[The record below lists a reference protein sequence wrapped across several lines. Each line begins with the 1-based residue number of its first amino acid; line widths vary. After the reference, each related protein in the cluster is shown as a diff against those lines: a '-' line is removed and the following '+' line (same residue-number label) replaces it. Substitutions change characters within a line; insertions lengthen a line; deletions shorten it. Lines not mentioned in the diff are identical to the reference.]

1 MTEYI
6 LRRLLLGVLTAFLV
20 SILVFALLRI
30 APGDVVDA
38 ILGGEGEVYSDEI
51 REALREQ
58 LGLNRPLPVQYLT
71 FMRDFVT
78 LQWGESL
85 RNNTEIWPQIQ
96 KKLPITLELAVM
108 TLLISVLMGI
118 PIGTLMA
125 LYRDTWV
132 DYILRVFSLAGLSIP
147 NFWTATMMVLGGA
160 FFLNWSPRLEYVS
173 PLEDPRA
180 NFIMFFWPALAAG
193 WVGQATQ
200 ARMMRSTMLEVL
212 RQDYIR
218 TAHAKGLRYYVVVY
232 RHALKN
238 ALLPVITIIGI
249 TVALILGG
257 TVIIETIFQ
266 LPGLSRYLVQSLQN
280 WDYAV
285 VQTVVLFLSIW
296 IVLSNLIVDL
306 AYGWLDPRIRYD

>member
-20 SILVFALLRI
+20 SILVFTLLRI

-38 ILGGEGEVYSDEI
+38 ILGGEGEVYSDEV

-58 LGLNRPLPVQYLT
+58 LGLNRPLPIQYLT

-85 RNNTEIWPQIQ
+85 RNNTQIWPQIQ
-96 KKLPITLELAVM
+96 KKLPITLELSVM

-125 LYRDTWV
+125 LYRDSWI
-132 DYILRVFSLAGLSIP
+132 DYILRVLSLAGLSIP
-147 NFWTATMMVLGGA
+147 NFWTATMIVLGGA
-160 FFLNWSPRLEYVS
+160 FFLNWSPRLEYIS

-257 TVIIETIFQ
+257 TVIIESIFQ
-266 LPGLSRYLVQSLQN
+266 LPGLSRYLVESLRN
-280 WDYAV
+280 WDYTV

-296 IVLSNLIVDL
+296 IVLSNLVVDL

>member
-1 MTEYI
+1 MSEYL
-6 LRRLLLGVLTAFLV
+6 LRRVLLGVLTAFLV
-20 SILVFALLRI
+20 SILVFSLLRI

-38 ILGGEGEVYSDEI
+38 ILGGEGEVYSDEV

-58 LGLNRPLPVQYLT
+58 LGLNRPLPVQYVT
-71 FMRDFVT
+71 FMRDFMT

-108 TLLISVLMGI
+108 TLLISIFMGI

-125 LYRDTWV
+125 LNRDTWV
-132 DYILRVFSLAGLSIP
+132 DYVLRLFSLAGLSIP
-147 NFWTATMMVLGGA
+147 NFWTATMIVLGGA
-160 FFLNWSPRLEYVS
+160 FIFNWSPRLEYVS

-180 NFIMFFWPALAAG
+180 NFVMFFWPALAAG

-218 TAHAKGLRYYVVVY
+218 TAHAKGLRYFVVVY

-280 WDYAV
+280 WDYTV

-296 IVLSNLIVDL
+296 IVLSNLVVDL
-306 AYGWLDPRIRYD
+306 TYGWLDPRIRYD

>member
-20 SILVFALLRI
+20 SILVFTLLRI

-38 ILGGEGEVYSDEI
+38 ILGGEGEVYSDEV

-96 KKLPITLELAVM
+96 KKLPITLELSVM

-125 LYRDTWV
+125 LYRDTWI
-132 DYILRVFSLAGLSIP
+132 DYLLRVFSLAGLSIP
-147 NFWTATMMVLGGA
+147 NFWTATMIILGGA
-160 FFLNWSPRLEYVS
+160 FFLNWSPRLEYIS
-173 PLEDPRA
+173 PFEDPRA

-280 WDYAV
+280 WDYTV

-296 IVLSNLIVDL
+296 IVLSNLVVDL

>member
-38 ILGGEGEVYSDEI
+38 ILGGEGEAYSDEI

-71 FMRDFVT
+71 FIRDFVT

-96 KKLPITLELAVM
+96 KKLPITLELAIM

-132 DYILRVFSLAGLSIP
+132 DYVLRVFSLAGLSIP
-147 NFWTATMMVLGGA
+147 NF
-160 FFLNWSPRLEYVS
+160 
-173 PLEDPRA
+173 
-180 NFIMFFWPALAAG
+180 
-193 WVGQATQ
+193 
-200 ARMMRSTMLEVL
+200 
-212 RQDYIR
+212 
-218 TAHAKGLRYYVVVY
+218 
-232 RHALKN
+232 
-238 ALLPVITIIGI
+238 
-249 TVALILGG
+249 
-257 TVIIETIFQ
+257 
-266 LPGLSRYLVQSLQN
+266 
-280 WDYAV
+280 
-285 VQTVVLFLSIW
+285 
-296 IVLSNLIVDL
+296 
-306 AYGWLDPRIRYD
+306 

>member
-20 SILVFALLRI
+20 SILVFTLLRI

-38 ILGGEGEVYSDEI
+38 ILGGEGEVYSDEV

-58 LGLNRPLPVQYLT
+58 LGLNRPLPIQYLT

-96 KKLPITLELAVM
+96 KKLPITLELSVM
-108 TLLISVLMGI
+108 TLLISVFMGI

-125 LYRDTWV
+125 LYRDSWV
-132 DYILRVFSLAGLSIP
+132 DYLLRVFSLAGLSIP
-147 NFWTATMMVLGGA
+147 NFWSATMIVLGGA
-160 FFLNWSPRLEYVS
+160 FFLNWSPRLEYIS

-218 TAHAKGLRYYVVVY
+218 TAHAKGLQYYVVVY

-280 WDYAV
+280 WDYTV

-296 IVLSNLIVDL
+296 IVLSNLVVDL